1 MSDELYKKLRKLNE
15 YITKEQIFALYE
27 QVLSEI
33 ESGKKDTGVWTKA
46 YADSRGDLQIQKA
59 LYIEMMVE
67 RYALA
72 GAAQE
77 ELLNEKTT
85 KRKNWEDKK
94 KALEESQNYSNGL
107 LFFLII
113 LAGVILVSFLFST
126 FY

>member
-1 MSDELYKKLRKLNE
+1 MSDELYKKLKKLNG

-33 ESGKKDTGVWTKA
+33 ESEKKDTGVWTKA
-46 YADSRGDLQIQKA
+46 YADSRGDLQVQKA

-94 KALEESQNYSNGL
+94 QALEESQNYSNGL

-113 LAGVILVSFLFST
+113 LAGE
-126 FY
+126 Y

>member
-1 MSDELYKKLRKLNE
+1 MQTL
-15 YITKEQIFALYE
+15 
-27 QVLSEI
+27 
-33 ESGKKDTGVWTKA
+33 
-46 YADSRGDLQIQKA
+46 RGDLQIQKA

-77 ELLNEKTT
+77 ELLNEKNN
-85 KRKNWEDKK
+85 KKEKIGKIK

-113 LAGVILVSFLFST
+113 LAGVILASFLFSI